1 MTNEMKKV
9 PELRFPEFDGEWE
22 EKKLGDIAIIKG
34 RLGWKGLKNEEYVEN
49 GYAYLV
55 AGRHIKNG
63 IIDWHSADQINKFRY
78 DESPE
83 ISLEKNDII
92 FSKDGSLGN
101 PAIIQSMLKPAT
113 INGTMMLVRVQ
124 AQKLNPNFF
133 YQILLSDHFKRLIHL
148 KVSGSS
154 IPHLFQAD
162 MKEFTI
168 KTTKID
174 EQQKIGEFLSKLDR
188 QIELEEQKLAKLE
201 EQKKGYMQKIFS
213 QELRFKDENGNEY
226 PEWEDYVLGEIGFS
240 YTGLSGKTKEDF
252 GHGNASFITYMNVFK
267 NTIANIN
274 MTEKVEIKENE
285 KQNKVNYKDIL
296 FTTSSEVPEET
307 GMASVWLY
315 EKDNVYLNSF
325 CFGFRVTSHN
335 VNPIYLSRYLRSEK
349 MRKQITLLSQGSTRF
364 NISKKEVLKLN
375 IDVPELREQ
384 NKIVEYL
391 SCHDSRIE
399 GQKNKIN
406 VLKQRKQGLLQKMF
420 I

>member
-1 MTNEMKKV
+1 MTNQEKNV
-9 PELRFPEFDGEWE
+9 PELRFPEFDGEWQ

-133 YQILLSDHFKRLIHL
+133 YQILLNDHFKRLIHL

-168 KTTKID
+168 KTTKIN
-174 EQQKIGEFLSKLDR
+174 EQQKIGGFFSKLDR

-213 QELRFKDENGNEY
+213 QELRFKDEKGNDY
-226 PEWEDYVLGEIGFS
+226 PEWRKEIVGNIATTFSGGTPSSTNSNFYNGSIPFIRSGEIYKNSTELMINEQAISNSSAKIVKVGDLLYALYGATSGEVAISKINGAINQAVLCIRSQESVGYLFN
-240 YTGLSGKTKEDF
+240 YLKMKKDQILKTYIQGGQGNLS
-252 GHGNASFITYMNVFK
+252 ASIIK
-267 NTIANIN
+267 NIDIDLPD
-274 MTEKVEIKENE
+274 IKEQHKIGNFFNECDELIE
-285 KQNKVNYKDIL
+285 KQNQKIDLLK
-296 FTTSSEVPEET
+296 ER
-307 GMASVWLY
+307 
-315 EKDNVYLNSF
+315 KKSF
-325 CFGFRVTSHN
+325 
-335 VNPIYLSRYLRSEK
+335 
-349 MRKQITLLSQGSTRF
+349 
-364 NISKKEVLKLN
+364 
-375 IDVPELREQ
+375 
-384 NKIVEYL
+384 
-391 SCHDSRIE
+391 
-399 GQKNKIN
+399 
-406 VLKQRKQGLLQKMF
+406 LQKMF